1 MFPVLCSIRAV
12 LICLLLAVNI
22 NYVDSEYSD
31 TTHKVHCET
40 TKGPFDLDIYASWS
54 PLGAE
59 RFMNLVR
66 DNFFTDI
73 ALYRCVE
80 GFLTQF
86 GVSDDP
92 SKKKWHNWNIEDDPN
107 LHKGIHRGYLSF
119 AGGGPNTRSSQLF
132 IAFERLDFL
141 GKEPWETPFG
151 RVVNGLETLDAFYKG
166 YGDMS
171 PFGHGPDQQKLFNRG
186 NEYIRD
192 EFPLIDFIQSCHEVM
207 LERFKEEVN
216 DL

>member
-1 MFPVLCSIRAV
+1 MFRRVLRGLSAI
-12 LICLLLAVNI
+12 LLYVIMVN
-22 NYVDSEYSD
+22 SESSD
-31 TTHKVHCET
+31 MIVTNKVHCET
-40 TKGPFDLDIYASWS
+40 TKGPVDLDIYASWS

-66 DNFFTDI
+66 DEFFTDI

-86 GVSDDP
+86 GVSDNP

-107 LHKGIHRGYLSF
+107 LNKGIHRGYLSF

-132 IAFERLDFL
+132 IAFETLDFL

-166 YGDMS
+166 YGDMP

-186 NEYIRD
+186 NQYIRD
-192 EFPLIDFIQSCHEVM
+192 EFPHIDFIQSCHEDRVQGIDQ
-207 LERFKEEVN
+207 EVN